1 MHSKLS
7 RPRPRLQTPV
17 HVSLTSSRSNMQDYI
32 DSMEGATLSGRQC
45 AGAVL
50 EAAPQLAAA
59 GGAGGGH

>member
-1 MHSKLS
+1 
-7 RPRPRLQTPV
+7 
-17 HVSLTSSRSNMQDYI
+17 MQDYI